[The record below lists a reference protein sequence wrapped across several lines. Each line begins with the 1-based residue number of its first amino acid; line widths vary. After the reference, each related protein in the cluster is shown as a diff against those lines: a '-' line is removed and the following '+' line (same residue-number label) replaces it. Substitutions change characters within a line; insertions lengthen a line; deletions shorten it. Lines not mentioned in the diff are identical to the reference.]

1 MGAVECDSAELGAGD
16 ASAVMPVL
24 LPNSPKTEAD
34 PANFSKD
41 ATGLHDESVEAR
53 DTTPVAASVPVP
65 TDSPQL
71 HYSNVDFSADP
82 LKCEHGAAV
91 NKEYD
96 SSRAASGALSDLSL
110 EATQTRRKQGSASPQ
125 SKAQKN
131 SSMERTSPSSP
142 PAHSKLRSASE
153 DQKGR
158 NQVFSGGGY
167 YTSCRAAIRMRER
180 SVPAPISHATRP
192 RGTGESP
199 NRGNSYDKST
209 ERCPRKVVDP
219 KRPNSCEKRIHR
231 NQLPTEVASRVQQR
245 TAEMLER
252 RDQRYQRLIIVT
264 QERDA
269 KAMRECTFRP
279 KTNQPKRSEQ
289 SINDPGQR
297 AQKLQQFKEPGKHG
311 LK

>member
-1 MGAVECDSAELGAGD
+1 MGGAGD

-24 LPNSPKTEAD
+24 LANSPKTETD

-41 ATGLHDESVEAR
+41 AKGLHDESVEAR

-71 HYSNVDFSADP
+71 HYSNVDLSADP
-82 LKCEHGAAV
+82 LKCEHAVAV

-110 EATQTRRKQGSASPQ
+110 EATQTRRKQASASPQ

-131 SSMERTSPSSP
+131 SSMER
-142 PAHSKLRSASE
+142 
-153 DQKGR
+153 
-158 NQVFSGGGY
+158 
-167 YTSCRAAIRMRER
+167 
-180 SVPAPISHATRP
+180 
-192 RGTGESP
+192 ESP
-199 NRGNSYDKST
+199 NKGNSYDKSS

-219 KRPNSCEKRIHR
+219 KRPNSCEKRVHR

-279 KTNQPKRSEQ
+279 KTNPPKRSEQ

-297 AQKLQQFKEPGKHG
+297 AQKLQQFKEQEKHG